1 MKIIKNGKR
10 NCGAFKFKCDKCG
23 CKFEADA
30 SDYIYVNKSFD
41 FDIDKFIHKPTENN
55 TPSDTA
61 ECECPNCGN
70 KVIKNIYKNKGV
82 DNPLRNLFAVMAITN
97 AASVILIL
105 CAMPKKAEG
114 MSGFQIFVE
123 VLLIILAL
131 INSIIHS
138 VGWAEELY

>member
-41 FDIDKFIHKPTENN
+41 FDIDKFINKPTENN
-55 TPSDTA
+55 TPSDTI

-70 KVIKNIYKNKGV
+70 KVIKNIYKGSTYEDNNKGLKV
-82 DNPLRNLFAVMAITN
+82 FNLIGITLG
-97 AASVILIL
+97 ILTLIYVGTHGKDDDL
-105 CAMPKKAEG
+105 GSALL
-114 MSGFQIFVE
+114 
-123 VLLIILAL
+123 VLGTIIYNFLHT
-131 INSIIHS
+131 IHIYDEYQS
-138 VGWAEELY
+138 